1 VAFPAPVAVFCCPC
15 CRSFLLLSLDISP
28 AANREPAAPFSVA
41 LLNGAG
47 CRCRWTCFGSS
58 SKAIVVVVASICVRV
73 APSRPC
79 ACSTHTKP
87 RVSINRWSDR
97 LPLLPANIN
106 PSPEL
111 P

>member
-1 VAFPAPVAVFCCPC
+1 

-47 CRCRWTCFGSS
+47 YRCRWTCFGSS

-73 APSRPC
+73 APPRSC

-87 RVSINRWSDR
+87 SVSIGRWSDR
-97 LPLLPANIN
+97 LHLLPANIK
-106 PSPEL
+106 PSPVL
-111 P
+111 PCLSPPLSALFARCF